1 MPREVSF
8 LSVARGLPLRLTA
21 SRSCTVDGVS
31 SGHWPG
37 SRSPAHRPRRKNL
50 DPSKYVARPCKTP
63 NSILNKNNPM
73 KEPIKIFITFRL
85 APELIKKV
93 KTADPRVEIIY
104 EPEILG
110 KLRYPND
117 QHGAHIERTPKQ
129 ELRWLENLSNAEII
143 FGYLNRQYASIIKE
157 LAPKLRW
164 IQSPSAGIGQ
174 SAKRTGLTG
183 TDIILTTSSGMHATP
198 LAEFCLMAML
208 MHIKDYAYMA
218 REKAAHHWAR
228 TSTTEL
234 RTKTLAVV
242 GLGRVGREV
251 ARLGQ
256 CLGMRVIGTKR
267 HIEGVA
273 PATVNVEKLHPW
285 TNLHPMLGEA
295 DYVVLICPHTEE
307 TQGLIG
313 EAELIAMKEGSMLI
327 NIARG
332 SVVDEPALIRALQS
346 GHLGGLASDVFWK
359 EPLPPESPFWDM
371 PNVIISPHS
380 ASTADTENSK
390 LTEIFVDNI
399 HRYIDGKPMQNL
411 LDKDALY

>member
-1 MPREVSF
+1 MMESLKV
-8 LSVARGLPLRLTA
+8 L
-21 SRSCTVDGVS
+21 
-31 SGHWPG
+31 
-37 SRSPAHRPRRKNL
+37 
-50 DPSKYVARPCKTP
+50 
-63 NSILNKNNPM
+63 
-73 KEPIKIFITFRL
+73 ITFHL
-85 APELIKKV
+85 APDLVEKV
-93 KTADPRVEIIY
+93 QAADPRVEIIY
-104 EPEILG
+104 EPELLG
-110 KLRYPND
+110 QLRYPND
-117 QHGAHIERTPKQ
+117 QHGGPVDRSTVEER
-129 ELRWLENLSNAEII
+129 RWLGHLSRADVI
-143 FGYLNRQYASIIKE
+143 FGYLKDNYASRIGE

-174 SAKRTGLTG
+174 MVKRTELTE

-208 MHIKDYAYMA
+208 MHAKDYAYMA
-218 REKAAHHWAR
+218 REKDKRHWAR

-251 ARLGQ
+251 ARLGS
-256 CLGMRVIGTKR
+256 CIGMRVIGTKR
-267 HIEGVA
+267 HTEGVD
-273 PATVNVEKLHPW
+273 PASVNVEELHPW
-285 TNLHPMLGEA
+285 TDLRPMLGQA

-307 TQGLIG
+307 THGLIG
-313 EAELIAMKEGSMLI
+313 EAELAAMKERSVLI

-332 SVVDEPALIRALQS
+332 SIVDEPALIRALQS

-380 ASTADTENSK
+380 ASTADTENAK

-399 HRYIDGKPMQNL
+399 HRYLEGKPMRNL
-411 LDKDALY
+411 LDKKALY